1 APYDG
6 PTSKTEKVE
15 VAVVDGQPDR
25 SLLRDLEI
33 EFVPLCEV
41 VRKVDADLDDGFKKK
56 VDLDVSISARDG
68 PSNENLDV
76 GGRNIGFSDYS
87 CRFFGGGFGSASC
100 GEFDNVRYYPPYY
113 SKTREVEYWIGRR
126 LNCRSKP
133 TTQLDADYGIDLAAE
148 DNMDRAGSAGYSQT
162 RSEFCGSD
170 SNVLNGSGGR
180 GLSRS
185 SDLHWT
191 TVSETTSVSY
201 VKRISI
207 QRRRPVARPKSP
219 VFLRSEPSA
228 KYSAAV
234 SKYDSPQGW
243 ADRGVSGLSRIAAS
257 RVYGFD
263 ERLEFP
269 RNRLSEGGD
278 VLHVQ
283 STDVP
288 PKSTRTTQV
297 SHSQELPELS
307 EAVRHQQYF
316 ERNHDP
322 NYMAFRNEQHSTK
335 TTARNRDDVLVTEH
349 LRYKNSN
356 LEEIPL
362 VSLLNDLPMIEEGA
376 TEYSY
381 ATVQPIHTQ
390 DLSPGVHARPS
401 RSAPLRRA
409 RQRIRNLCT
418 ML

>member
-1 APYDG
+1 
-6 PTSKTEKVE
+6 
-15 VAVVDGQPDR
+15 
-25 SLLRDLEI
+25 
-33 EFVPLCEV
+33 
-41 VRKVDADLDDGFKKK
+41 
-56 VDLDVSISARDG
+56 
-68 PSNENLDV
+68 
-76 GGRNIGFSDYS
+76 
-87 CRFFGGGFGSASC
+87 
-100 GEFDNVRYYPPYY
+100 
-113 SKTREVEYWIGRR
+113 
-126 LNCRSKP
+126 
-133 TTQLDADYGIDLAAE
+133 
-148 DNMDRAGSAGYSQT
+148 M
-162 RSEFCGSD
+162 
-170 SNVLNGSGGR
+170 
-180 GLSRS
+180 
-185 SDLHWT
+185 
-191 TVSETTSVSY
+191 
-201 VKRISI
+201 
-207 QRRRPVARPKSP
+207 
-219 VFLRSEPSA
+219 
-228 KYSAAV
+228 
-234 SKYDSPQGW
+234 
-243 ADRGVSGLSRIAAS
+243 SRIAAS